1 MEKIKVEYKNDNG
14 IYIIKIEENKYYYG
28 DGEDINYFIKTPNQ
42 ILKFNPYFEYVKNTD
57 TEIPNKII
65 EKIKDWRKDTDGS
78 QNN

>member
-42 ILKFNPYFEYVKNTD
+42 ILRFNPYFEYVKNAE

-78 QNN
+78 QNS